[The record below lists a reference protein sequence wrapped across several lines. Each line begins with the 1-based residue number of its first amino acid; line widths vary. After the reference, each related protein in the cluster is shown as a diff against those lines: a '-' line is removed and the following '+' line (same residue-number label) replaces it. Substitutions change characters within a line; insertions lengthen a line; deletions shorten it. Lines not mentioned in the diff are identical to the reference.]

1 MVTCNF
7 VVYKPYYNSFA
18 VEWSNAIKVYTS
30 EWRDDCTNFIEYTIY
45 DNKWKK
51 QLYFAE
57 HRHYFSNIFHWNNPI
72 WMPNFN
78 ALLDRL

>member
-30 EWRDDCTNFIEYTIY
+30 EWRDDCINFIEYTIY
-45 DNKWKK
+45 DN
-51 QLYFAE
+51 
-57 HRHYFSNIFHWNNPI
+57 
-72 WMPNFN
+72 
-78 ALLDRL
+78 

>member
-45 DNKWKK
+45 DNQVKK
-51 QLYFAE
+51 TT
-57 HRHYFSNIFHWNNPI
+57 IFCRAQTLFLKYISLKQPY
-72 WMPNFN
+72 MN
-78 ALLDRL
+78 AKF